1 MPGKFYDDILRSAD
15 DRMDFDYLNLP
26 NAWKSRVWTL
36 KAQPKKT
43 IKTQFQQVEETN
55 YDDNHEASIKNKTK
69 SKLEVNHGDCTTT
82 WGFEN
87 EKFSFAASGVAHEQD
102 GYKMDLKS
110 KAEYKPKKAEWKA
123 EGELDLR
130 TPDIGGGI
138 TAWSRVS
145 FPSFFPKISNL
156 LISPYL
162 IVCFVGY
169 R

>member
-1 MPGKFYDDILRSAD
+1 M
-15 DRMDFDYLNLP
+15 
-26 NAWKSRVWTL
+26 
-36 KAQPKKT
+36 
-43 IKTQFQQVEETN
+43 EETN
-55 YDDNHEASIKNKTK
+55 YDDNHVASIKNKTK

-123 EGELDLR
+123 EGEVDFR
-130 TPDIGGGI
+130 TPDLGGGMNSW
-138 TAWSRVS
+138 TRVS
-145 FPSFFPKISNL
+145 LLLLFPKISLSKLYL
-156 LISPYL
+156 LISPSYL
-162 IVCFVGY
+162 IVIGD